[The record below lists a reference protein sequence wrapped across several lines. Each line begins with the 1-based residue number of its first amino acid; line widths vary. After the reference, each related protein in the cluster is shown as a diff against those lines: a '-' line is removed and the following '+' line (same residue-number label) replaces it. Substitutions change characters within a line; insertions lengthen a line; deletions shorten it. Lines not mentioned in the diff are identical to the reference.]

1 MGVAAEISAVSV
13 SEGRLGR
20 PSLLAPLW
28 RPCLV
33 RRCVAVGVQGL
44 RLGWETS
51 PLPIL
56 AA

>member
-1 MGVAAEISAVSV
+1 MAAEISAVSV

-44 RLGWETS
+44 RVGWETS